1 MNFLTLKM
9 VFPALFPVVILNL
22 VDKRGDEGAL
32 EDPGAEK
39 QGTLGYL
46 LSLHILIAS
55 LVGGRVT
62 GLGDGQSKVTPNFTQ
77 AIKIISIAFV
87 VRVFVGI
94 LLLVSLL
101 GHQVHRHSLVLG
113 CCCRYIDRD
122 KLNRH
127 VLRNL
132 DNIRFRYNRDLHN
145 RVGLVIIVMV
155 LVLMIL
161 SRIAAVAVVSWA
173 VVTVVCWHL
182 VGGLR
187 GVVVVDDRWVV
198 GGGGGAVAVITLC
211 IWYTIAV
218 ISCH

>member
-55 LVGGRVT
+55 
-62 GLGDGQSKVTPNFTQ
+62 
-77 AIKIISIAFV
+77 
-87 VRVFVGI
+87 RVFVGI